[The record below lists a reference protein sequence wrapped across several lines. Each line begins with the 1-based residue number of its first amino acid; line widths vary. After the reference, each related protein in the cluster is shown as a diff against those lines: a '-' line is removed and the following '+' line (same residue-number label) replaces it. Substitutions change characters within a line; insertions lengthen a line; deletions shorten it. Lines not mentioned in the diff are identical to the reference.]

1 MSNNAKITLCQ
12 MLLLVEVT
20 VCLYNTKLYM
30 EFLDPRFMS
39 FFYLWNN
46 AMLIFMTFLYDWY
59 ILVPFGYFKRY
70 ITVWYLWFSTGIRC
84 FLPWLS
90 SFMISNIAIM
100 SNLLLMGWIIEK
112 LLKQYIHN
120 LGIDYWCYHERLL
133 DVTL

>member
-1 MSNNAKITLCQ
+1 MPNASFSGSNCLSLQYKTIYGISGSKIYV
-12 MLLLVEVT
+12 M
-20 VCLYNTKLYM
+20 
-30 EFLDPRFMS
+30 FLFVKQCYVDIYDIFI
-39 FFYLWNN
+39 W
-46 AMLIFMTFLYDWY
+46 LIHPGT
-59 ILVPFGYFKRY
+59 IGYFKRY